1 MEEQLNSLQ
10 AQHSKELEILA
21 AAGQRSA
28 HLLSELQA
36 QNEELIIEA
45 NNAKAREKAKIEQ
58 IAKIKE
64 EHLRE

>member
-10 AQHSKELEILA
+10 AQHNKELEILT

-28 HLLSELQA
+28 HLLSELQS
-36 QNEELIIEA
+36 QNEELIIEV
-45 NNAKAREKAKIEQ
+45 NNAKARQKEKIEQ
-58 IAKIKE
+58 ITKIKE